1 MRTTKD
7 TLIIT
12 DSKKIKKR
20 NFRERGETVKINTRI
35 STFTFS
41 IQNMTYTSQ
50 KTMMKPIRSISHL

>member
-7 TLIIT
+7 TLIISG
-12 DSKKIKKR
+12 SKKIKKR
-20 NFRERGETVKINTRI
+20 NFRERGETAQINTRI

-50 KTMMKPIRSISHL
+50 KTMIKPIRSISHL

>member
-7 TLIIT
+7 TLIIS
-12 DSKKIKKR
+12 DSKKMKKR
-20 NFRERGETVKINTRI
+20 NFRKREETPQINTRI

-50 KTMMKPIRSISHL
+50 KTMIKPIRSISHL